1 MRITCK
7 PRLRLWDSDLIHRIG
22 GDDRAWASR
31 VERDITPEA
40 IKEWSKGS
48 VDDWADESLQV
59 AKLAYR
65 PLDDAPRIIPRGY
78 KLGESYLV
86 RAEPLLKKQMA
97 RASVRLANEL
107 NAIFK

>member
-1 MRITCK
+1 M
-7 PRLRLWDSDLIHRIG
+7 LHRIG
-22 GDDRAWASR
+22 GNDQAWASR

-65 PLDDAPRIIPRGY
+65 PLDDAPKIIARGF
-78 KLGESYLV
+78 KLGESYLA

-107 NAIFK
+107 NAIFH

>member
-1 MRITCK
+1 MVQG
-7 PRLRLWDSDLIHRIG
+7 IG
-22 GDDRAWASR
+22 S
-31 VERDITPEA
+31 T
-40 IKEWSKGS
+40 S
-48 VDDWADESLQV
+48 WADESLQV

-86 RAEPLLKKQMA
+86 RAEPILKKQMA

>member
-1 MRITCK
+1 M
-7 PRLRLWDSDLIHRIG
+7 
-22 GDDRAWASR
+22 
-31 VERDITPEA
+31 VQ
-40 IKEWSKGS
+40 GS

-65 PLDDAPRIIPRGY
+65 PLDDAPKIIPRGY
-78 KLGESYLV
+78 RLGESYLV

-107 NAIFK
+107 NAIFP